1 MTATEKKVN
10 AILQE
15 HQALKEAIQSSENQS
30 FYFRMALESKKKKAT
45 ALQKTYSKISSDF
58 NKQNIEQLKAEL
70 ALKQIEKEELNSS
83 PKGKGFVG
91 AVRRKSVGD
100 AINYLRDLI
109 RMKENNFEF
118 LFIQNL

>member
-45 ALQKTYSKISSDF
+45 TLQKTYSKICSDF

-70 ALKQIEKEELNSS
+70 ALKHLEKEELNSS

-91 AVRRKSVGD
+91 AVCRKSVED

-109 RMKENNFEF
+109 EMKENYFEP
-118 LFIQNL
+118 LSIENL

>member
-15 HQALKEAIQSSENQS
+15 HQALKKAIHAPENQS
-30 FYFRMALESKKKKAT
+30 FYFRMAFESKKKKAT
-45 ALQKTYSKISSDF
+45 ALQKTHSKICSDF
-58 NKQNIEQLKAEL
+58 NKQSIEELNTEL
-70 ALKQIEKEELNSS
+70 ALKQLEKEELNSS
-83 PKGKGFVG
+83 LKGKGFVG

-109 RMKENNFEF
+109 EMKENYFEF
-118 LFIQNL
+118 LTIEIL

>member
-1 MTATEKKVN
+1 
-10 AILQE
+10 
-15 HQALKEAIQSSENQS
+15 
-30 FYFRMALESKKKKAT
+30 MALESKKKKAT

-58 NKQNIEQLKAEL
+58 NKQSIEQLKAEL

>member
-15 HQALKEAIQSSENQS
+15 YQALKEAIQSSENQS
-30 FYFRMALESKKKKAT
+30 HYFCMALKSKKEKT
-45 ALQKTYSKISSDF
+45 LLLQKTYTKISSDF
-58 NKQNIEQLKAEL
+58 TCQNIEQLKTEL
-70 ALKQIEKEELNSS
+70 ALKQLEKEELNNS

-100 AINYLRDLI
+100 AINYLKDLI
-109 RMKENNFEF
+109 KMKENNFEF

>member
-30 FYFRMALESKKKKAT
+30 IYFRMALESKKKKAT

-58 NKQNIEQLKAEL
+58 NKQSIEQLKAEL

>member
-45 ALQKTYSKISSDF
+45 GLQKTYSKICSDF
-58 NKQNIEQLKAEL
+58 NKQSIEQLKAEL

>member
-15 HQALKEAIQSSENQS
+15 YQALKEAIQSSENQS
-30 FYFRMALESKKKKAT
+30 PYFCMALKSKKEKT
-45 ALQKTYSKISSDF
+45 LLLQKTYSKISSDF
-58 NKQNIEQLKAEL
+58 NCQNIEQLKTEL
-70 ALKQIEKEELNSS
+70 ALKQLEKEELNSS

-91 AVRRKSVGD
+91 AVRRKSVED

-109 RMKENNFEF
+109 EMKENYFEP
-118 LFIQNL
+118 LSIENL

>member
-15 HQALKEAIQSSENQS
+15 YQALKEAIQSSDNQS

-45 ALQKTYSKISSDF
+45 GLQKTYSKICSDF
-58 NKQNIEQLKAEL
+58 DKQSIEQLKAEL
-70 ALKQIEKEELNSS
+70 ALKQLEKEKLNSS
-83 PKGKGFVG
+83 PKGTGFVG

-109 RMKENNFEF
+109 RMKENNFEI

>member
-58 NKQNIEQLKAEL
+58 NKQSIEQLKAEL

>member
-10 AILQE
+10 ALLQE

-58 NKQNIEQLKAEL
+58 NKQSIEQLKAEL

>member
-15 HQALKEAIQSSENQS
+15 YQALREAIHAPENQS
-30 FYFRMALESKKKKAT
+30 FYFRMAFESKKKKAT

-58 NKQNIEQLKAEL
+58 NQQDIEQLKAEL
-70 ALKQIEKEELNSS
+70 AVKQLEKEGLFNS
-83 PKGKGFVG
+83 PKGKGFMG
-91 AVRRKSVGD
+91 AVRRKSVED

-109 RMKENNFEF
+109 EMKENYFEF
-118 LFIQNL
+118 LTIKNL